1 MTNYKEKYF
10 KYKNK
15 YLDLKQQYGSACNNC
30 PILGFHQYSKGQ
42 FVGTCSNDTFL
53 TLLLYS
59 DDLSENIQN
68 IFNAI
73 LRFYNVP
80 DPNSDLLDFKQEEQD
95 VQKKQEEQD
104 VQKKQE
110 QDVQLEYFSNMSYE
124 EFKQKYEKLITE
136 DKQTKNILNVD
147 LDIGQNKFF
156 LPLNIDDKNYDY
168 FYNEGVQYIYNTFF
182 RYYNDMKKLR
192 NPIEKLKR
200 QISFQQNEACMNNL
214 LNICNINS
222 TIRISTPSNIV
233 SNYITSNIFNYFLMN
248 CKKKFLN
255 LKIINLD
262 NTDINNIIEL
272 KQMLIKCSNVGMILK
287 SIDKEKKSGHI
298 NGFIKCKN
306 VEYFYDD
313 NGLNDGLNDGLDKN
327 IRRTIIEFEW
337 KKKLLS
343 ICDDII
349 SNNITDNQSNIFTS
363 ELFSIDILKLKRYQK
378 KINTFI
384 FVYVDEFING
394 PNDNI
399 YLSNYVTNNIINN
412 LYLMTDY
419 NSDNIYQIYNLLLEQ
434 TKNNTINLQKNYWII
449 NREYLINSKNIKI
462 LKLLLDNNYITLKK
476 FLITY
481 LNTNFVTIDELDK
494 FIKEYSDQTF
504 NITNILYYAIDS
516 CMDGKF
522 DISIINYLLKNGA
535 DINYK
540 NKNDETPL
548 IYTIKFCYSDLPVKE
563 KTRIKQL
570 IYFLIDNN
578 ADLHNIDKFG
588 KTAFIASIDP
598 EDEINNSEIAY
609 KIYEKDN
616 STFTNFK
623 DQICNNKQKYKPLIR
638 TFILNKLCK

>member
-1 MTNYKEKYF
+1 MTNYKDKYL

-80 DPNSDLLDFKQEEQD
+80 DPNSNLLDFKQEEQ
-95 VQKKQEEQD
+95 E
-104 VQKKQE
+104 E

-124 EFKQKYEKLITE
+124 EFKQKYEKLINE
-136 DKQTKNILNVD
+136 DKHTKNILNID
-147 LDIGQNKFF
+147 LDIEQNKFF
-156 LPLNIDDKNYDY
+156 LPLNIDDKNYNY
-168 FYNEGVQYIYNTFF
+168 FYNESLQYIYNTFF
-182 RYYNDMKKLR
+182 RYYNDMKKLY

-255 LKIINLD
+255 FKIIDLD
-262 NTDINNIIEL
+262 NNTDIKNILEL
-272 KQMLIKCSNVGMILK
+272 KQMLIKCSNIGMILK
-287 SIDKEKKSGHI
+287 SLDKEKISGHL

-313 NGLNDGLNDGLDKN
+313 NGLDDDKDKN
-327 IRRTIIEFEW
+327 TRRTIIEFEW

-349 SNNITDNQSNIFTS
+349 INNIIDNQSKIFTS

-378 KINTFI
+378 KIHSFI

-399 YLSNYVTNNIINN
+399 YLSNYITDNIINN

-419 NSDNIYQIYNLLLEQ
+419 NSDNIYQIYNFLLEQ
-434 TKNNTINLQKNYWII
+434 TKNNTINLPRNYWII
-449 NREYLINSKNIKI
+449 NREYLINSQNIRI
-462 LKLLLDNNYITLKK
+462 LKLLLDNKYISLNKFIIAYLKTNYVVKE
-476 FLITY
+476 
-481 LNTNFVTIDELDK
+481 ELDK
-494 FIKEYSDQTF
+494 FIKEYSDKTF
-504 NITNILYYAIDS
+504 DINNILYYAIDS
-516 CMDGKF
+516 CMDGK
-522 DISIINYLLKNGA
+522 INTSIIDYLLKNGA

-540 NKNDETPL
+540 NLDDETPL
-548 IYTIKFCYSDLPVKE
+548 IYTIRCCYNDLSVNE
-563 KTRIKQL
+563 KTRIKEI
-570 IYFLIDNN
+570 IYFFIDNN
-578 ADLHNIDKFG
+578 ADLHSIDKSG
-588 KTAFIASIDP
+588 KTAFMISIDP
-598 EDEINNSEIAY
+598 DDNINNSEIAY

-616 STFTNFK
+616 STFTNYK
-623 DQICNNKQKYKPLIR
+623 DQICSNKQKYKPLIR
-638 TFILNKLCK
+638 TFILNKLCR